1 MAQPIEVPDG
11 RLYLGGSPEG
21 GVSAPVFIK
30 SSDLTTHGVIVG
42 MTGSGK
48 TGLGIVLLEEI
59 LLSGRPAL
67 ILDPKGDMG
76 NLLLA
81 FPELSGKDF
90 LPWVSKE
97 DAEKAGKSPDAFA
110 DDTAK
115 TWRDGLAS
123 WGITPER
130 VKALRERAAFTLYT
144 PGSTAGVPMNIVGS
158 LQAPESAG
166 AIEPMRDEI
175 EGFVTS
181 LLALVGVTG
190 DPISSREHILLAN
203 LIEYAWNQGQN
214 LDLAMLVGQIMNPPI
229 RKLGVIELDSFFP
242 EKDRR
247 QLAMRINGLLASP
260 SFSAWMEGPPLDI
273 DELLFT
279 ADRKPRAAILSL
291 GHLSDDERQFVVTL
305 ILSKLITWMR
315 GQPGSDDLRAI
326 VYMDEVF
333 GFVPPTA
340 APPSKK
346 PILTIL
352 KQARA
357 FGVGMVLAT
366 QNPVD
371 IDYKALSNT
380 GTWMIGRLQTERD
393 KARLMDGLSSASGG
407 VDTRAIERQISGLQK
422 RQFVL
427 HSTKSAGPSLFS
439 TRWAMSYLRGPMT
452 REEIGRLT
460 QQDPERHAQPVAAA
474 APTHSGSVAFSSIAS
489 TVAPDVASGIPT
501 SYLHP
506 AAAWGVIGAIK
517 PTSATYA
524 AAVAARVH
532 LLYDDTKAG
541 LRHTE
546 EWEAV
551 FYPLTN
557 RLSGEDAIA
566 IDYDDRDLLPDPP
579 DGAQFVLPEADIHK
593 PAFFKHLTDSLTDH
607 LFRNQA
613 LTIYG
618 NPKLK
623 LYSRPGE
630 SKGEFEARC
639 ETAAQAQADAEAAK
653 LRDQYDKKIARVSE
667 LVDKAKDQL
676 EQLRE
681 DHSARKTDEMLSGV
695 GSLLSVFLGGRKS
708 SRSIATDLR
717 RASSKRTQTRKV
729 SSRMELAEDKVSDK
743 LAELESLE
751 EELGDALLKLDE
763 QWDDISREIEEI
775 EVSLEKSDIRVASV
789 SLVWIPV

>member
-1 MAQPIEVPDG
+1 MAQAIQVPDG
-11 RLYLGGSPEG
+11 RLFLGGSPEG
-21 GVSAPVFIK
+21 GAAAPVFIK
-30 SSDLTTHGVIVG
+30 TGDLTTHGVIVG

-48 TGLGIVLLEEI
+48 TGLGIVLLEEV

-81 FPELSGKDF
+81 FPELAGPDF

-97 DAEKAGKSPDAFA
+97 EAEKAGKTPEAFA
-110 DDTAK
+110 DGTAQ

-123 WGITPER
+123 WGILPER
-130 VKALRERAAFTLYT
+130 VKALREKAEFTLYT

-158 LQAPESAG
+158 LQAPKTPGGVE
-166 AIEPMRDEI
+166 IMRDEI
-175 EGFVTS
+175 EGFVSS

-203 LIEYAWNQGQN
+203 LIEHAWNQGQS
-214 LDLAMLVGQIMNPPI
+214 LDLAMLVGQIMTPPM
-229 RKLGVIELDSFFP
+229 RKLGVIELDAFFP

-260 SFSAWMEGPPLDI
+260 SFSTWMEGPPLDI
-273 DELLFT
+273 DELLYT
-279 ADRKPRAAILSL
+279 PERKPRAAILSL

-315 GQPGSDDLRAI
+315 GQPGSEDLRAI

-380 GTWMIGRLQTERD
+380 GLWLIGRLQTERD
-393 KARLMDGLSSASGG
+393 KGRLMDGLSSASGG
-407 VDTRAIERQISGLQK
+407 VDIKLLDKQISGLQK

-427 HSTKSAGPSLFS
+427 HSTKNAAPSLFN

-460 QQDPERHAQPVAAA
+460 QQAPERSNPTSA
-474 APTHSGSVAFSSIAS
+474 APLRVGDVAFSSIAS
-489 TVAPDVASGIPT
+489 SVAPTISPDTP
-501 SYLHP
+501 SYFLHP
-506 AAAWGVIGAIK
+506 AASWGVIGAIR
-517 PTSATYA
+517 PTSTTYA

-532 LLYDDTKAG
+532 LLYGDTRAG

-557 RLSGEDAIA
+557 RLTGADAIA
-566 IDYDDRDLLPDPP
+566 IDYDDRDLLPAPP
-579 DGAQFVLPEADIHK
+579 DGAQFVLPEADIQK
-593 PAFFKHLTDSLTDH
+593 PALFKNLAASLTDH

-613 LTIYG
+613 LTIYS

-623 LYSRPGE
+623 LYSRPDE
-630 SKGEFEARC
+630 TRVAFEQRC
-639 ETAAQAQADAEAAK
+639 EAAAQTQADAEADR
-653 LRDQYDKKIARVSE
+653 LREQYARKIARASE
-667 LVDKAKDQL
+667 LVEKAQDQF
-676 EQLRE
+676 EQLKQ

-695 GSLLSVFLGGRKS
+695 GSLLTVFLGGRKTA
-708 SRSIATDLR
+708 RSIATDLR
-717 RASSKRTQTRKV
+717 RASSKRTQTSKV
-729 SSRMELAEDKVSDK
+729 SSRLELAEDKVADQ
-743 LAELESLE
+743 LAQLESLE
-751 EELGDALLKLDE
+751 EELGDALLQLDE
-763 QWDDISREIEEI
+763 KWEDIAVEIEE
-775 EVSLEKSDIRVASV
+775 VQVNLKKSDIRIASMA
-789 SLVWIPV
+789 LVWVPV